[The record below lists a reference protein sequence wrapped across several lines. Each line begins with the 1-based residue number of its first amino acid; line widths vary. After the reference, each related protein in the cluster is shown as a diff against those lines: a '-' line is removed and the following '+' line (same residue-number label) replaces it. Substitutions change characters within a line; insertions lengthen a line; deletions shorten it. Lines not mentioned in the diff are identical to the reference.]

1 MESLEFAFQGSVHLL
16 LIGLVLPLAILL
28 LVGLILAVLQSA
40 TQIQEQLL
48 TFFPKV
54 LIGSLFIY
62 LGGSQFASMMVEY
75 LESMIMIIPQ
85 VK

>member
-1 MESLEFAFQGSVHLL
+1 MESLEFAFHGSVHLL
-16 LIGLVLPLAILL
+16 LIGLIIPLSVLL
-28 LVGLILAVLQSA
+28 LLGLVLAVLQSA

-54 LIGSLFIY
+54 LLGALFIY
-62 LGGSQFASMMVEY
+62 LGGSQFTGMMVEY
-75 LESMIMIIPQ
+75 LQNMVMIIPQ